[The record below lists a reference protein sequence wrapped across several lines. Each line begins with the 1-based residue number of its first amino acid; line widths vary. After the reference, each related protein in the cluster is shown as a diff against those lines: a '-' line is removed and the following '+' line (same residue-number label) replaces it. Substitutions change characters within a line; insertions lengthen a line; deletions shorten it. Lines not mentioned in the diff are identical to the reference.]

1 MPWMWPNSIG
11 RPAGFLFCFG
21 TKKHISTHPVNVST
35 QTTWPPRWKS
45 SRCTERTVRAPWSL
59 CPKCNVA
66 AADSSAL
73 QTPAE
78 INEVISETL
87 KQRAKEFMNLPLP
100 LLTVH
105 RQIFFRK
112 VLCTSSVLW
121 AICKLS
127 PFFKAAERM
136 NAQVGR
142 FTVWMESIHPSKVGV
157 HPERYFCQEYF
168 TFHVA

>member
-21 TKKHISTHPVNVST
+21 TKKAHSNT
-35 QTTWPPRWKS
+35 S
-45 SRCTERTVRAPWSL
+45 SKCFNRNNLTPMLKKQQMYRKDITWSL
-59 CPKCNVA
+59 CPKRNVA

-73 QTPAE
+73 QTPVE

-105 RQIFFRK
+105 RQIFSKRSF
-112 VLCTSSVLW
+112 VLPQCCELF
-121 AICKLS
+121 AN
-127 PFFKAAERM
+127 FH
-136 NAQVGR
+136 R
-142 FTVWMESIHPSKVGV
+142 FSRQLKGWTHSLEDLLFEWSLFIQPRWEFIQKEITARNISLFM
-157 HPERYFCQEYF
+157 
-168 TFHVA
+168 